1 MLYIGDMKKKTKTTV
16 SPPAPHLAPRR
27 LPTQERAHATVELV
41 LGAAAAEIDR
51 HGLDALTTK
60 RIAAAAGLS
69 VGALYEYFPNKEA
82 IVHALADAWLQ
93 KVRDAI
99 DSPHPRHGGTRDVFS
114 YLNDQLSLVA
124 KLYES
129 SPGLGALIPMLTAV
143 PDLAALGRAHDEAVA
158 ANVASGLAHY
168 APKATPAALDAAARC
183 IGILCHDVLCA
194 AVVYRAAPADLLYA
208 NLRACLVAIAAP
220 LILAQ

>member
-1 MLYIGDMKKKTKTTV
+1 MRKKTKTTV
-16 SPPAPHLAPRR
+16 DALAPHLARRR
-27 LPTQERAHATVELV
+27 LPTQERARATVDLV
-41 LGAAAAEIDR
+41 LDTAAAEIER
-51 HGLDALTTK
+51 NGLDGLTTK

-82 IVHALADAWLQ
+82 IVHALADAWLR
-93 KVRDAI
+93 KVRGAI
-99 DSPHPRHGGTRDVFS
+99 DSPHPRHGGARDVFS
-114 YLNDQLSLVA
+114 YLNDQFSLVA
-124 KLYES
+124 KLYEG

-143 PDLAALGRAHDEAVA
+143 PDLAALGRAHDETVA

-194 AVVYRAAPADLLYA
+194 ALVYRAAPAELLYA
-208 NLRACLVAIAAP
+208 NLRACLVAIATP
-220 LILAQ
+220 LILTQ

>member
-1 MLYIGDMKKKTKTTV
+1 MKKKKTTAV
-16 SPPAPHLAPRR
+16 VAPNLAPHLAQRR
-27 LPTQERAHATVELV
+27 LPTQERARATVELV
-41 LGAAAAEIDR
+41 LDTAAAEIERD
-51 HGLDALTTK
+51 GLDGLTTR

-93 KVRDAI
+93 KVRNAI

-114 YLNDQLSLVA
+114 YLNDQFSLVT
-124 KLYES
+124 KLYEG

-143 PDLAALGRAHDEAVA
+143 PDLAALGRAHDESIA
-158 ANVASGLAHY
+158 ASVASGLAHY
-168 APKATPAALDAAARC
+168 APKATPEALDAAARC

-194 AVVYRAAPADLLYA
+194 ALVYRAAPAELLFA
-208 NLRACLVAIAAP
+208 NLRACLVAIATP